1 MSDEYQKPAKSHKT
15 HGYRLNK
22 AVDLRRVKKKLL
34 TILDRDV
41 SKLMDVSYH
50 NKLSEEEANDLRG
63 YLKLVNNL
71 LAEETELTKNLP
83 EEELSKKLD

>member
-1 MSDEYQKPAKSHKT
+1 MSEDIKIPAKSPKT

-50 NKLSEEEANDLRG
+50 NKLTEEEASDLRG
-63 YLKLVNNL
+63 YLKLVTNL
-71 LAEETELTKNLP
+71 LEQEQADSKEIP
-83 EEELSKKLD
+83 DEELSKKLS